1 MPLYCGIDLHAR
13 DSVICIIDETERI
26 YLREKIPNRLEVF
39 LSHLNTFTPKP
50 SIVVESTINWYWLVD
65 GLMDAGFEVTLAH
78 TLGLSMI
85 TGAKVKT
92 DKRDAFVL
100 ARLLRL
106 GAVPKGYIYP
116 KEQRP
121 VRDLLRY
128 RNSLVRRRA
137 AEYGSLWK
145 MLAQYGIVCPTPDF
159 HRHLT
164 EEQLAE
170 HLDHPVLRKQGAMTI
185 ERIHAYTRQIKEI
198 EDTLLATVKD
208 RPEFNLLQTIPGVG
222 TILALTIYYETGDIG
237 RFAGPKQFSS
247 YCRVVP
253 GVAQSGGV
261 SKRGRGSKQGNPHLK
276 WAFCQAAVLATRFYQ
291 PVRKFRQKHL
301 QRRKTK
307 GNKLV
312 SLGIVAHKMAVAA
325 FYVLRDRVPFRGELM
340 FQT

>member
-1 MPLYCGIDLHAR
+1 MTLYCGIDLHAR
-13 DSVICIIDETERI
+13 DSVICVIDDSEKI
-26 YLREKIPNRLEVF
+26 LLREKVPNRLEVF

-50 SIVVESTINWYWLVD
+50 SVVVESTINWYWLVD
-65 GLMDAGFEVTLAH
+65 GLMGAGFEVTLAH

-121 VRDLLRY
+121 IRDLLRY
-128 RNSLVRRRA
+128 RHSLVARRA
-137 AEYGSLWK
+137 SEYGSLWR
-145 MLAQYGIVCPTPDF
+145 MLAQYGIVGPTVDF

-164 EEQLAE
+164 EERLVE
-170 HLDHPVLRKQGAMTI
+170 YLDHPILQKQGAMTI
-185 ERIHAYTRQIKEI
+185 ERVRAYTRQIKEI
-198 EDTLLATVKD
+198 EDTLLAAVKD

-253 GVAQSGGV
+253 GIAQSGGV

-307 GNKLV
+307 ANKLV

-325 FYVLRDRVPFRGELM
+325 FYVLRDRVPFREELM

>member
-13 DSVICIIDETERI
+13 DSIICVIDESERI
-26 YLREKIPNRLEVF
+26 RLREKIPNRMEVF

-50 SIVVESTINWYWLVD
+50 SVVVESTINWYWLVD

-121 VRDLLRY
+121 IRDLLRY
-128 RNSLVRRRA
+128 RKTLVGRRA

-164 EEQLAE
+164 EERLAE
-170 HLDHPVLRKQGAMTI
+170 YLDHPVLRKQGAMTI

-253 GVAQSGGV
+253 
-261 SKRGRGSKQGNPHLK
+261 RGRPVGQGLQTGTGIQTRKPPPQVGLLPGRRVGNE
-276 WAFCQAAVLATRFYQ
+276 VLSA
-291 PVRKFRQKHL
+291 RQKVPS
-301 QRRKTK
+301 K
-307 GNKLV
+307 
-312 SLGIVAHKMAVAA
+312 APPAA
-325 FYVLRDRVPFRGELM
+325 QDEGEQARLPRYRGP
-340 FQT
+340 